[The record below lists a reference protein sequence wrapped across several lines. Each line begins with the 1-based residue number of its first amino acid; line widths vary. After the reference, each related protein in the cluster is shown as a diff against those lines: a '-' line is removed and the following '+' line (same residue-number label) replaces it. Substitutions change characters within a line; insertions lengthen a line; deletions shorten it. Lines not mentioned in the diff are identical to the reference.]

1 MKYESY
7 YISDFQ
13 PACDEDSVEIVNINN
28 DEINSRI
35 KELDNLI
42 QSTKYSKQK
51 SALQENMIS
60 FLPNLTQ
67 RKSLDEAF
75 PEDIR
80 TFLVYKEKAVKHK
93 LM

>member
-51 SALQENMIS
+51 SALQ
-60 FLPNLTQ
+60 
-67 RKSLDEAF
+67 
-75 PEDIR
+75 
-80 TFLVYKEKAVKHK
+80 
-93 LM
+93 

>member
-13 PACDEDSVEIVNINN
+13 PECDEDSVEIVNINN
-28 DEINSRI
+28 DEFNSRI

-60 FLPNLTQ
+60 
-67 RKSLDEAF
+67 
-75 PEDIR
+75 
-80 TFLVYKEKAVKHK
+80 
-93 LM
+93 

>member
-1 MKYESY
+1 M
-7 YISDFQ
+7 
-13 PACDEDSVEIVNINN
+13 VNINN

-93 LM
+93 CERQEIKESFIPNVNILLIN